1 MFVNQIERIAGT
13 SACITQTVRLDYF
26 SGDKK
31 FIEAIS
37 DKSTKN
43 GIRQLLC
50 ADSSNRDS
58 YYLDE
63 IQKTELNKNEL
74 LLADDL
80 IFVKTD
86 FRFDDVKN
94 FRRLFYENK
103 DESEV
108 VVFTHEWLLEPA
120 MRKNVFKCFL
130 QFLNS
135 RKIKCNIN
143 KFFKYYTDKDCE
155 YVFEF

>member
-1 MFVNQIERIAGT
+1 MFVSQIERITGT
-13 SACITQTVRLDYF
+13 SDCITKTVRLDYF

-50 ADSSNRDS
+50 ADSSRDS
-58 YYLDE
+58 YYLDSV
-63 IQKTELNKNEL
+63 QKSELNKSEML
-74 LLADDL
+74 IADNL
-80 IFVKTD
+80 FFAKTD
-86 FRFDDVKN
+86 FRFDDIKN
-94 FRRLFYENK
+94 FKELFLENK
-103 DESEV
+103 DENEV

-120 MRKNVFKCFL
+120 MRKNVFKYFL
-130 QFLNS
+130 QLLNS
-135 RKIKCNIN
+135 KKIKFNIN
-143 KFFKYYTDKDCE
+143 RFFEYYTDKDCE

>member
-13 SACITQTVRLDYF
+13 SDCITQTVRLDYF

-37 DKSTKN
+37 DKSTKC

-50 ADSSNRDS
+50 ADSNSRDS
-58 YYLDE
+58 YYLSGT
-63 IQKTELNKNEL
+63 QRLNKNEL
-74 LLADDL
+74 LFADNL
-80 IFVKTD
+80 LFVKTD

-94 FRRLFYENK
+94 FKRLFYENK

-120 MRKNVFKCFL
+120 TRKNVFKHFL
-130 QFLNS
+130 QLLNS